1 MANRRA
7 EPNSCE
13 QSPMADRRILRP
25 SGPFSFF
32 ALATVIAVVA
42 VDQIAKAIVET
53 GLLAVDGIDILPIL
67 ALYHV
72 HNTGIAFSLF
82 ADTTFPLFTIA
93 LIASAII
100 IGFWVQEH
108 DGGRSTTIIFALI
121 LGGGIGNLIDRVRFG
136 YVIDFLAVHVGE
148 HVFFVFNLADV
159 AVTLGLILLVY
170 RFPPKRRRGH
180 EILPK
185 R

>member
-1 MANRRA
+1 MANRRSA
-7 EPNSCE
+7 PNSFE
-13 QSPMADRRILRP
+13 QGPMADRPILGS

-42 VDQIAKAIVET
+42 VDQIAKAIAET
-53 GLLAVDGIDILPIL
+53 GLLTVDGIDILPIL

-72 HNTGIAFSLF
+72 HNTGIAFSFF

-100 IGFWVQEH
+100 IGFWVGEH
-108 DGGRSTTIIFALI
+108 DGGRGTTIIFGLI

-136 YVIDFLAVHVGE
+136 YVIDFLALHVGD

-159 AVTLGLILLVY
+159 AVTFGLMLFLY
-170 RFPPKRRRGH
+170 HPPKRRSER